1 MEGDE
6 KMSDVIISKR
16 EIGSYHEM
24 FCPYSNAIYK
34 SNRIYISEEDA
45 IKRGYRECK
54 FCHSVRG
61 IVYKYKALNNLEI
74 SYDKIDDALCVRTQ
88 IGFWKLCW
96 RDQQQAWY
104 LFHMNHKGWKSF
116 NDKYPSK
123 FLMRGSFHRQDDF
136 PPTTSI
142 SKAISYIDSHDK
154 NYKIAEENVQKMSK
168 TNSKQRKWYRIQKER
183 KKREKI
189 KNVFSIFKEIERAKK

>member
-1 MEGDE
+1 
-6 KMSDVIISKR
+6 
-16 EIGSYHEM
+16 
-24 FCPYSNAIYK
+24 
-34 SNRIYISEEDA
+34 
-45 IKRGYRECK
+45 
-54 FCHSVRG
+54 
-61 IVYKYKALNNLEI
+61 
-74 SYDKIDDALCVRTQ
+74 
-88 IGFWKLCW
+88 
-96 RDQQQAWY
+96 
-104 LFHMNHKGWKSF
+104 
-116 NDKYPSK
+116 
-123 FLMRGSFHRQDDF
+123 MRGSFHRQDDF